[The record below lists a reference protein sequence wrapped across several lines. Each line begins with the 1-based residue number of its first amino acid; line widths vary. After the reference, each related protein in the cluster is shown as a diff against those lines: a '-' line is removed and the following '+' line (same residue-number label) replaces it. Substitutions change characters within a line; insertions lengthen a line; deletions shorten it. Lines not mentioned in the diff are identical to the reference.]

1 MQKDTNVSAVHVNWH
16 FTASVVNLVI
26 INAYLS
32 YLRQSFINNA
42 YSKMESLYLIA
53 HPSKNVN
60 ALELCWCSPF
70 SIVKIYFHHRLHFF
84 FFLLHSS
91 EHRSVFKRKVSSQM
105 TFHFLCYFCHM
116 VGFCQTTCQPR
127 HSSGSSWCGRSFQY
141 HSSPTFA
148 LCERF
153 CTGYWHPIPPSVN
166 SLKPC
171 LFKRHRSRCA

>member
-1 MQKDTNVSAVHVNWH
+1 MFKCRKTLNVSAVLVNWH

-42 YSKMESLYLIA
+42 YSKIESLYLIA

-60 ALELCWCSPF
+60 ALEVCWCSPF
-70 SIVKIYFHHRLHFF
+70 SIVKIYFHHRLHFFF

-116 VGFCQTTCQPR
+116 VGFVILHVKPDTLLGVGEVSNTTVHQHL
-127 HSSGSSWCGRSFQY
+127 HSVRDSVLVIGIQY
-141 HSSPTFA
+141 
-148 LCERF
+148 L
-153 CTGYWHPIPPSVN
+153 
-166 SLKPC
+166 L
-171 LFKRHRSRCA
+171 L